1 MRVNKSIIVLLA
13 CLALGQAVAAESAE
27 SSEAR
32 ATRWLTNRLTVAA
45 WQGLVDKWTSS
56 KDQMTAPI
64 ENLTLP
70 VDHYKD
76 GRKKIVL
83 VARRAQILNKSLI
96 FAEGVRLEMLT
107 PEGKSDGVV
116 VADDCLL
123 DQSTKFGYCRG
134 RVDVTQGTDHIKG
147 RGMMFSADDKFIK
160 ILADCEIR
168 THRIPSGVGRLP

>member
-1 MRVNKSIIVLLA
+1 
-13 CLALGQAVAAESAE
+13 
-27 SSEAR
+27 
-32 ATRWLTNRLTVAA
+32 
-45 WQGLVDKWTSS
+45 LVDKWADS
-56 KDQMTAPI
+56 KAQMTAPI

-83 VARRAQILNKSLI
+83 MARRAQILSKSLI
-96 FAEGVRLEMLT
+96 FAEDVRLEMLT

-116 VADDCLL
+116 VAADCLL

-134 RVDVTQGTDHIKG
+134 LVDVTQGTDHIKG